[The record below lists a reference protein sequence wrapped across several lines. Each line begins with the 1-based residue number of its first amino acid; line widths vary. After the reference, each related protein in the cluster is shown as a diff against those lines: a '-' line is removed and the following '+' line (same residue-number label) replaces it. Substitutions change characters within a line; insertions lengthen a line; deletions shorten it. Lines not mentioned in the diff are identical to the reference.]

1 MKLLIC
7 GVMGK
12 MGQLLVDQVAANP
25 QMTLIGGIDS
35 RGRKMQ
41 DCDVFQ
47 TFDVAPLAD
56 VIIDFSYPDQLDTL
70 LTYALQ
76 HHIPLVLAT
85 TGYTPQQEQAIISV
99 SANLPIFRSAN
110 FSFGVLVMRKLL
122 AVASEL
128 LGEGF
133 DIELIEAHHN
143 QKADAP
149 SGTAKMLVKTIND
162 ALPLERDVVTAH
174 QGKRITNTIG
184 VHAIR
189 AGAIAGDHTVLYAS
203 ESESIE
209 ISHRALS
216 KEVFAQ
222 GALRAA
228 TFIANKPN
236 GLYTMDDLI

>member
-12 MGQLLVDQVAANP
+12 MGQLLVHQVVTNP
-25 QMTLIGGIDS
+25 QMTLLGGIDS
-35 RGRKMQ
+35 KGRKMQ

-47 TFDVAPLAD
+47 TFDAAPLAD
-56 VIIDFSYPDQLDTL
+56 VIIDFSYPDQLDSL
-70 LTYALQ
+70 LNYALQ

-85 TGYTPQQEQAIISV
+85 TGYTPQQEQAIISA
-99 SANLPIFRSAN
+99 SEKLPIFRSAN

-128 LGEGF
+128 LSNGF

-143 QKADAP
+143 QKTDAP
-149 SGTAKMLVKTIND
+149 SGTAKLLVKSIND
-162 ALPLERDVVTAH
+162 ALPTHRDVVLTH
-174 QGKRITNTIG
+174 QGKRNPNTIG
-184 VHAIR
+184 IHAIR
-189 AGAIAGDHTVLYAS
+189 AGAIAGDHTVLFAS
-203 ESESIE
+203 DSESIE
-209 ISHRALS
+209 ISHRAFS

>member
-85 TGYTPQQEQAIISV
+85 TGYTPQQEQAIISA

-162 ALPLERDVVTAH
+162 ALPLERDVE
-174 QGKRITNTIG
+174 IG
-184 VHAIR
+184 R
-189 AGAIAGDHTVLYAS
+189 ASCRERV
-203 ESESIE
+203 
-209 ISHRALS
+209 
-216 KEVFAQ
+216 
-222 GALRAA
+222 
-228 TFIANKPN
+228 
-236 GLYTMDDLI
+236 

>member
-12 MGQLLVDQVAANP
+12 MGQLLVHQSLANP
-25 QMTLIGGIDS
+25 QMTLMGGVDS

-41 DCDVFQ
+41 GCDIFQ
-47 TFDVAPLAD
+47 TFDDAPLAD
-56 VIIDFSYPDQLDTL
+56 VIIDFSYPDQLDSL
-70 LTYALQ
+70 LTYALD
-76 HHIPLVLAT
+76 HHIPMVLAT
-85 TGYTPQQEQAIISV
+85 TGYTPQQEQAIISA
-99 SANLPIFRSAN
+99 SERLPIFRSAN
-110 FSFGVLVMRKLL
+110 FSYGVLVMRKLL

-128 LGEGF
+128 LGDGF

-143 QKADAP
+143 LKADSP
-149 SGTAKMLVKTIND
+149 SGTAKLLVKTIND
-162 ALPLERDVVTAH
+162 ALPSVRDVVFTH
-174 QGKRITNTIG
+174 TGKRNPDTIG

-189 AGAIAGDHTVLYAS
+189 AGAIAGDHTVLFAS
-203 ESESIE
+203 DSESIE
-209 ISHRALS
+209 ISHRAFS